1 MRKPHSREKTSDCYS
16 AGERTYMELTQKMR
30 GVLLRPLLSLLT
42 VCRINADGLTLLSL
56 LAGLA
61 ACPAYYYG
69 REYFLL
75 LLLLHVV
82 LDGLDGP
89 LARYQKT
96 ASRRGSFTDT
106 MSDQIVVA
114 ATTITLIYD
123 GVAGVIPGVAYVF
136 LYTVIIAF
144 SMIRNAMGIPYRWLI
159 RPRFTVY
166 VWLVVEFYIR
176 PGTVDYLLWFFTVV
190 LALAMARGFYRIRKK
205 L

>member
-1 MRKPHSREKTSDCYS
+1 MSEPPSRQEKSDCYS
-16 AGERTYMELTQKMR
+16 AGERTYMEFTQKMR
-30 GVLLRPLLSLLT
+30 GVLLRPFLAFLT
-42 VCRINADGLTLLSL
+42 SCRINANGLTLLSL
-56 LAGLA
+56 LAGLS
-61 ACPAYYYG
+61 ACPAYFYSRG
-69 REYFLL
+69 LFLL
-75 LLLLHVV
+75 LLVLHVA

-89 LARYQKT
+89 LARYQKK

-106 MSDQIVVA
+106 LSDQIVIA

-159 RPRFTVY
+159 RPRFMLYT
-166 VWLVVEFYIR
+166 WLVVEFYIW
-176 PGTVDYLLWFFTVV
+176 PGTIDYLLWSFSVI